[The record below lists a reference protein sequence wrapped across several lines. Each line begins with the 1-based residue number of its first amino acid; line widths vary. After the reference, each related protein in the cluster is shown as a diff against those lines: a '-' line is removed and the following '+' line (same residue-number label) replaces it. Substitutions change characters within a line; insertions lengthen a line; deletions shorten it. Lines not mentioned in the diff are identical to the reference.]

1 MLWDLDN
8 ALDMAI
14 AVAMDT
20 RWGDLNTE
28 ELEETAKKLMQRCKK
43 LPKPT
48 KASSAFKALDK
59 RCKEFQNSCP
69 LITSLK
75 TDCMKKRHW
84 DELLEGAHARAPFK
98 FGRRVG
104 FSVSSWD
111 PLCTEK
117 RQKLYPELRSGDDFT
132 MCPNKPVEERIYP
145 GWGFGMCGGDVC
157 ERTGLVRW
165 C

>member
-48 KASSAFKALDK
+48 KASSAFKALDTV
-59 RCKEFQNSCP
+59 SYTHLTLP
-69 LITSLK
+69 TI
-75 TDCMKKRHW
+75 
-84 DELLEGAHARAPFK
+84 LL
-98 FGRRVG
+98 V
-104 FSVSSWD
+104 
-111 PLCTEK
+111 
-117 RQKLYPELRSGDDFT
+117 
-132 MCPNKPVEERIYP
+132 
-145 GWGFGMCGGDVC
+145 
-157 ERTGLVRW
+157 
-165 C
+165 

>member
-84 DELLEGAHARAPFK
+84 DELLEGAQ
-98 FGRRVG
+98 V
-104 FSVSSWD
+104 V
-111 PLCTEK
+111 T
-117 RQKLYPELRSGDDFT
+117 
-132 MCPNKPVEERIYP
+132 IP
-145 GWGFGMCGGDVC
+145 GAGFGPGGEGFLRFSAFAPREAC
-157 ERTGLVRW
+157 EEARRRISQIDIFKGQ
-165 C
+165 